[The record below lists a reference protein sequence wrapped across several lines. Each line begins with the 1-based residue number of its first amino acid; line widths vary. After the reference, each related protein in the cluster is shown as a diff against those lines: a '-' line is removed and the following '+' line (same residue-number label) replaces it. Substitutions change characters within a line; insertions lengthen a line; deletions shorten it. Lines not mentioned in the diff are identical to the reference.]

1 MLKAPTA
8 PLVLLYSR
16 PIEPPLLSS
25 ELQHSV
31 FSVPASVT
39 PLADGA
45 RLVPFSVNSLRYICS
60 HPSATPSR
68 FKTDLACCSPV
79 NVVRNLSADMKGR
92 SPSEKSP
99 SGSAVSGISTDVGRQ
114 CARAHVERTASSHD
128 LICSVWQ
135 RRNTPNARTPTTPP
149 APTLRSSA
157 PAIISSWAGGVEN
170 GVHAKVSG
178 GDKAGAKAGKLGVRL
193 DAGVAHGAV

>member
-1 MLKAPTA
+1 MRVHA
-8 PLVLLYSR
+8 
-16 PIEPPLLSS
+16 
-25 ELQHSV
+25 
-31 FSVPASVT
+31 
-39 PLADGA
+39 
-45 RLVPFSVNSLRYICS
+45 
-60 HPSATPSR
+60 
-68 FKTDLACCSPV
+68 
-79 NVVRNLSADMKGR
+79 
-92 SPSEKSP
+92 
-99 SGSAVSGISTDVGRQ
+99 
-114 CARAHVERTASSHD
+114 ERTASSHAV
-128 LICSVWQ
+128 ICSVWQ